1 MSMPERPKDSASI
14 GVFQKDAR
22 LRKAE
27 RLRKRPEFLATQR
40 KGKRRSGA
48 HFIVYGR
55 PTRNDFSRLGVTAS
69 RKVGGATVRN
79 WWKRRVREIFRL
91 HKVEIPVGMDFVVI
105 VKASGTRAKYE
116 VLQVE
121 LLRLLE
127 QAAPAKRA
135 RPAGSGKSGK
145 ASDGG

>member
-1 MSMPERPKDSASI
+1 MSMPERHSDSPTM
-14 GVFQKDAR
+14 GVFQEDAR
-22 LRKAE
+22 LRKVE

-55 PTRNDFSRLGVTAS
+55 PTRRDFSRLGVTAS

-91 HKVEIPVGMDFVVI
+91 HKVQIPVGMDFVVI
-105 VKASGTRAKYE
+105 VKASGTRAKYD
-116 VLQVE
+116 VLQAE

-127 QAAPAKRA
+127 QAAPSKRS
-135 RPAGSGKSGK
+135 RPVNPG
-145 ASDGG
+145 